1 MKDWVNLIHSYQ
13 FSYND
18 MKFNSDNTMLL
29 NESGKCIL
37 GLENIPSNNDIYKS
51 NIEYFK
57 IKKKV

>member
-1 MKDWVNLIHSYQ
+1 MKDSINLLHSYQ

-18 MKFNSDNTMLL
+18 MKFNNDNTMLL
-29 NESGKCIL
+29 NKNGKCIL

-51 NIEYFK
+51 KIEYFK